1 MRIKILAPAAFTG
14 FLLSVLVGAVPA
26 AAQGAGSQAGLA
38 ADSTFLQMAGSL
50 GLLQVKLGML
60 AQKKG
65 TSPNVRDFGKR
76 MVGEYTKTNQE
87 LAAGAKQAAL
97 PAPAIIR
104 QHNQLLDRFTR
115 MGRGSFDKNYMEEM
129 VKEHGEAAELF
140 KQEAESGRVV
150 SLKKLAAT
158 MLPSVQQHL
167 ALATQTAGSVG
178 AEVTATTV
186 QERKGS

>member
-1 MRIKILAPAAFTG
+1 MTIKFLAPAAFTG
-14 FLLSVLVGAVPA
+14 LLLSVVVGAVPA
-26 AAQGAGSQAGLA
+26 AAQGSGSQAGLA

-50 GLLQVKLGML
+50 GLLQVKLGIL
-60 AQKKG
+60 AEKKG

-76 MVGEYTKTNQE
+76 MVDEYTKTNQE
-87 LAAGAKQAAL
+87 LAAGAKQGAF

-115 MGRGSFDKNYMEEM
+115 MGRGSFDKNYMAEM

-140 KQEAESGRVV
+140 KQEAESGRVA
-150 SLKKLAAT
+150 SLKKLAST
-158 MLPSVQQHL
+158 MLPSVQEHL

-178 AEVTATTV
+178 AEVTATNV
-186 QERKGS
+186 QQRKGS